1 MGAEKASIKLYS
13 IILCRTV
20 EQNRSASITLMRND
34 HTIYIY
40 LFNTKVVMMI
50 ITIMIVIK
58 MGMMTKLIAMIA
70 MVVMMILIM
79 ITNMKWF
86 IIPYLNSITITNS

>member
-1 MGAEKASIKLYS
+1 
-13 IILCRTV
+13 
-20 EQNRSASITLMRND
+20 
-34 HTIYIY
+34 
-40 LFNTKVVMMI
+40 MI

-86 IIPYLNSITITNS
+86 IIPYLNSITNS